1 MGNEVGQGADS
12 VPTPKRVVY
21 MCCAAGPRPVVVA
34 TIQSAMQAKTL
45 DRLEGLGFDL
55 MVVDEAHH
63 ATADRCGGR
72 KWP

>member
-1 MGNEVGQGADS
+1 
-12 VPTPKRVVY
+12 